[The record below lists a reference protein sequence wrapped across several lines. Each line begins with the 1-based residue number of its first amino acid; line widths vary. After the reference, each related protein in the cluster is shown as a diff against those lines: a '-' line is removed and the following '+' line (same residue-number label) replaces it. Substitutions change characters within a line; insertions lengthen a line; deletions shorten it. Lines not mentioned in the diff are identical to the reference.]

1 MILLWTVVS
10 ALVTLLL
17 VCFGAID
24 NVGTGMLALVI
35 CFFGQ
40 LFVWAIVGV
49 IGTLFV
55 DIHKDNQKDSKFF
68 RFYAY
73 SIENILR
80 CVLRYKVNIS
90 GFEKLPVC
98 KFLLVSN
105 HRSAFDAIIQL
116 AVFRKYNMSFVSK
129 KENISMPIFGKIMYR
144 CSAVP
149 LDRDDIRQAAKAILR
164 ATELIK
170 TDVAAMGIYPEGTRN
185 KGEGLLPFK
194 AGSFKIAQKAK
205 CPIAIVVMENSELVM
220 KNAPFRKTNVNLKI
234 LKVLPVEY
242 VMEHTTAQL
251 SEEAY
256 NMILEVLC
264 NSKLQ

>member
-105 HRSAFDAIIQL
+105 HRAAFDAIIQL

-149 LDRDDIRQAAKAILR
+149 LDRDDIRQAAKAVLKT
-164 ATELIK
+164 AELIK
-170 TDVAAMGIYPEGTRN
+170 SDTAAMGIYPEGTRN
-185 KGEGLLPFK
+185 HEEGLLPFK
-194 AGSFKIAQKAK
+194 PGAF
-205 CPIAIVVMENSELVM
+205 
-220 KNAPFRKTNVNLKI
+220 
-234 LKVLPVEY
+234 
-242 VMEHTTAQL
+242 
-251 SEEAY
+251 
-256 NMILEVLC
+256 
-264 NSKLQ
+264 